1 MVLHLEIDSWTWDN
15 LAAKDF
21 VREIETDHYTLRG
34 RDHYNDYPAFVRELS
49 ELCTCPMAAAATAGE
64 TSQSI
69 ALNID
74 LP

>member
-34 RDHYNDYPAFVRELS
+34 RDHYNDYPG
-49 ELCTCPMAAAATAGE
+49 T
-64 TSQSI
+64 Q
-69 ALNID
+69 
-74 LP
+74 